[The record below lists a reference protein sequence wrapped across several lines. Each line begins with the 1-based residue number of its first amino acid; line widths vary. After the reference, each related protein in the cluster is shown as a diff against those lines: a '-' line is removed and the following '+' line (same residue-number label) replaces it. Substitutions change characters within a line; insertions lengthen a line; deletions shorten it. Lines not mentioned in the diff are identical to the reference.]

1 MEFIDLWFWDW
12 CKKDWNFKIYG
23 FGVLKRIGIFRFM
36 VLGCKKDWNCG
47 GYIGCNGKFEKLIL
61 LKNCVM
67 RGSLL
72 WDEVGNLFFL

>member
-1 MEFIDLWFWDW
+1 MIW
-12 CKKDWNFKIYG
+12 
-23 FGVLKRIGIFRFM
+23 RILRFM